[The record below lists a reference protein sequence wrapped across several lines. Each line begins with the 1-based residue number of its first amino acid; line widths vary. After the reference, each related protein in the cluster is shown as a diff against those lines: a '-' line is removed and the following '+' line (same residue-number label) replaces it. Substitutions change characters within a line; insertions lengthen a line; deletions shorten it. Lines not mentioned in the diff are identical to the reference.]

1 MSFTQ
6 GLSGLNA
13 ASKDLE
19 VIGNNVANVNTVG
32 FKGSQAQFADVFA
45 AALSG
50 AGAAQ
55 IGIGTRLAT
64 VAQQFTQGTIQIT
77 NNSLDMAVNGAGF
90 FVMDSLHGTTYTR
103 NGQFQLDKNGSIV
116 SSTGAFL
123 QGFPADAAGNVQ
135 VGSTGPLTVP
145 TGTGNPAAST
155 KITAGV
161 NLDST
166 SGILP
171 PASFD
176 PTINS
181 SYNNATSITT
191 YDAQGN
197 PQTATMYFV
206 KTAANIWNV
215 YTQVKDTTTGAS
227 LFPLDPGPNAPVPGF
242 VPAGGWP
249 TNTFVGTLNY
259 QANGTINLAT
269 YPLGIDTAA
278 PGAIPISF
286 PPVSTGLQALALNLS
301 TATQFA
307 GPFSVTTLAQDGYA
321 LGNLSGFSIG
331 SNGDITGRYSNGVT
345 KIVGRVALSTFANM
359 QGLQPL
365 GDNVWAETGKSGAP
379 VPNSPGSGNTGVLQT
394 SAVEGSNVDLTAEL
408 VNMVT
413 AQRNYQAN
421 SQTIKVQDAVFQTLL
436 NLR

>member
-77 NNSLDMAVNGAGF
+77 NNTLDMAINGAGF
-90 FVMDSLHGTTYTR
+90 FIMDSLHGTTYTR
-103 NGQFQLDKNGSIV
+103 NGQFQLDKLGNIV

-123 QGFPADAAGNVQ
+123 QGFSANAAGVVQ
-135 VGSTGPLTVP
+135 VGSTGKLQVP

-155 KITAGV
+155 RVTAGL
-161 NLDST
+161 NLDSSSANPVT
-166 SGILP
+166 VP
-171 PASFD
+171 FD
-176 PTINS
+176 PTVSS
-181 SYNNATSITT
+181 SYNNATSVTT
-191 YDAQGN
+191 YDGEGNAQ
-197 PQTATMYFV
+197 TSTMYFV
-206 KTAANIWNV
+206 RTAQNNWNV
-215 YTQVKDTTTGAS
+215 HTRVQTTATPPVT
-227 LFPLDPGPNAPVPGF
+227 LFPAAPPAVAAPNSYL
-242 VPAGGWP
+242 
-249 TNTFVGTLNY
+249 VGALVFNP
-259 QANGTINLAT
+259 NGTFLSYTPVGANPISYQPVSL
-269 YPLGIDTAA
+269 AA
-278 PGAIPISF
+278 PNQTLTLDLT
-286 PPVSTGLQALALNLS
+286 ST
-301 TATQFA
+301 TQFA
-307 GPFSVTTLAQDGYA
+307 GPFGVTSLSQDGYA
-321 LGNLSGFSIG
+321 LGNLSGFSVG
-331 SNGDITGRYSNGVT
+331 SDGNITGRYSNGVT
-345 KIVGRVALSTFANM
+345 KVVGRVAVATFANM

-365 GDNVWAETGKSGAP
+365 GDNQWAQSGASGSP
-379 VPNSPGSGNTGVLQT
+379 VPNSPGTGNTGVLQT

-421 SQTIKVQDAVFQTLL
+421 SQTIKVQDAIFQTLL